1 MSSRAYGQLE
11 LNPGAQEA
19 FVHNEH
25 LYSAYIGGVGS
36 GKTYAG
42 FARALKYAM
51 QTKPEGQFHGPRVT
65 VAAATYPLL
74 MDAVVP
80 PAQEILA
87 LTGVADW
94 DKSFKK
100 QKKELHLPNGG
111 TILFRSLDDPDT
123 VMRGPELAG
132 VFIDEGRNVSL
143 YHWKLVTGRLR
154 QKGYKRAA
162 WVCSTPN
169 GHDWMWSVFH
179 PDSVDVWDDTDWF
192 GAPTHENKHLP
203 PEYVKALEDSWEGR
217 FYEQEV
223 LGRFVGVVE
232 GGVFPYWDPETF
244 VSPNLKYRTDLPL
257 YTFWDFGYGDLGVCV
272 FAQVE
277 WKERS
282 DASQK
287 RGGAKVKVP
296 WLYVL
301 DVIAAKE
308 WAAVD
313 WARAWKSK
321 LAESFDGARP
331 LGNFGDPAGHQ
342 RNPSTG
348 TSVISDLNSAGVPV
362 TAAPKRPQ
370 DYAIRILNNMMA
382 GERVWVR
389 TPNADQVAQAFAS
402 HKWNV
407 DRNGIRIGNTAVH
420 DWTSHFVDAVRYGTA
435 VVLGLYAREDESET
449 PSELLTP
456 DTYGHVFDQL
466 LNPPA
471 KKWLGPKR
479 KAVRPT
485 FEAPPI
491 VPRS

>member
-154 QKGYKRAA
+154 QKGLVRQHTRTSTFRLSTLRRWRTPGRDASTSRRSSAA
-162 WVCSTPN
+162 SLEWLKAVCS
-169 GHDWMWSVFH
+169 
-179 PDSVDVWDDTDWF
+179 
-192 GAPTHENKHLP
+192 
-203 PEYVKALEDSWEGR
+203 R
-217 FYEQEV
+217 
-223 LGRFVGVVE
+223 
-232 GGVFPYWDPETF
+232 
-244 VSPNLKYRTDLPL
+244 
-257 YTFWDFGYGDLGVCV
+257 
-272 FAQVE
+272 
-277 WKERS
+277 
-282 DASQK
+282 
-287 RGGAKVKVP
+287 
-296 WLYVL
+296 
-301 DVIAAKE
+301 
-308 WAAVD
+308 
-313 WARAWKSK
+313 
-321 LAESFDGARP
+321 
-331 LGNFGDPAGHQ
+331 
-342 RNPSTG
+342 TG
-348 TSVISDLNSAGVPV
+348 TQRRSS
-362 TAAPKRPQ
+362 
-370 DYAIRILNNMMA
+370 
-382 GERVWVR
+382 
-389 TPNADQVAQAFAS
+389 
-402 HKWNV
+402 
-407 DRNGIRIGNTAVH
+407 
-420 DWTSHFVDAVRYGTA
+420 
-435 VVLGLYAREDESET
+435 
-449 PSELLTP
+449 
-456 DTYGHVFDQL
+456 
-466 LNPPA
+466 
-471 KKWLGPKR
+471 
-479 KAVRPT
+479 RPT
-485 FEAPPI
+485 
-491 VPRS
+491 